1 MASWLK
7 SFLFDK
13 DNSDSH
19 YTKSLSWAWRDCGR
33 QRERSGMSREL
44 RLGSSREVPGE
55 SEAPGEQDGGAYQ
68 HQEEEEVCHGRPEM
82 HLIGL

>member
-7 SFLFDK
+7 SFFDK
-13 DNSDSH
+13 NNSDSH

-55 SEAPGEQDGGAYQ
+55 SEAPGEQDGGARQ
-68 HQEEEEVCHGRPEM
+68 QQDEEEVCHWPEM
-82 HLIGL
+82 HLIWGR